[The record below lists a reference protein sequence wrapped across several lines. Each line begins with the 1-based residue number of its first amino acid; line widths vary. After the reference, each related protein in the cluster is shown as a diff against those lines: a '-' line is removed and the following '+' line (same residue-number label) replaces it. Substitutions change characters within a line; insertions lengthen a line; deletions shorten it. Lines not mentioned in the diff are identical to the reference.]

1 MSCLGSTG
9 EVARLDEELIEVAAA
24 LELTANNRQWGGSVP
39 GHRIYTRDRY
49 GADKRLMANYFVDQP
64 LYNDDHFRRRF
75 RMRQE
80 LFLKIVRKIE
90 AANPYFV
97 QKPNCVGQLGFT
109 LIHKCTI
116 AMKML
121 AYGGAADSL
130 DDHLKMGES
139 TILKH

>member
-1 MSCLGSTG
+1 
-9 EVARLDEELIEVAAA
+9 
-24 LELTANNRQWGGSVP
+24 
-39 GHRIYTRDRY
+39 
-49 GADKRLMANYFVDQP
+49 
-64 LYNDDHFRRRF
+64 
-75 RMRQE
+75 MRQE
-80 LFLKIVRKIE
+80 LFLKIDRKIV

-109 LIHKCTI
+109 LINKCTI

-139 TILKH
+139 TVLETLKTFVNTIIQVFGEEWLRPATNEEVQHILAVNAARGFPGMLESIDCMH